1 MHTFWYIGQKR
12 IIDGSRHQIDPKMT
26 LIWAYDLKK
35 MVKVVFD
42 KFNGNIMYV
51 FMENAWFE
59 GNHLLY
65 QTSFLW
71 KQLDFLE
78 NSILGGKKAGKPPK
92 LKIFEKKF
100 LILSKWPKC
109 HPNSAVQ
116 AWFEDGPLFLARTP
130 YPYLKIEIE
139 YCTHVGCPFFGGGRD
154 PVC

>member
-1 MHTFWYIGQKR
+1 
-12 IIDGSRHQIDPKMT
+12 MT

-78 NSILGGKKAGKPPK
+78 NSIFGREKGGQTA
-92 LKIFEKKF
+92 
-100 LILSKWPKC
+100 
-109 HPNSAVQ
+109 
-116 AWFEDGPLFLARTP
+116 
-130 YPYLKIEIE
+130 KIENFRKK
-139 YCTHVGCPFFGGGRD
+139 VFDPF
-154 PVC
+154 

>member
-1 MHTFWYIGQKR
+1 MHTFWCIGQKR

-78 NSILGGKKAGKPPK
+78 NSIFEREKGGQTA
-92 LKIFEKKF
+92 
-100 LILSKWPKC
+100 
-109 HPNSAVQ
+109 
-116 AWFEDGPLFLARTP
+116 
-130 YPYLKIEIE
+130 KIENFRKK
-139 YCTHVGCPFFGGGRD
+139 VFDPF
-154 PVC
+154 